1 VDSILN
7 NSAALSALQALQMTQ
22 QSLATVQNQVSTGLS
37 VASAADNSAYWSIAA
52 QLNADSGIVTASN
65 DALSEGQSVLATAT
79 SAINSVITTLNS
91 MATALTQAQNPG
103 AEIGDINTSLAS
115 LGRQLTDAVDGASF
129 NGLNVLNGTQNTL
142 SFVAGYNASATGGSV
157 NTISFAAQA
166 LTGAAASTPTT
177 TTTQST
183 ITDPTTI
190 TNLAALY
197 ASPPTNTT
205 LSYGNDVITASTT
218 GPAALTVK
226 SEDLYGNVTTTS
238 YTALDASGNN
248 SATDTS
254 LTFATASSL
263 AVSSTTTTAA
273 TSNLLTQGGIDLTGG
288 TGATSTFQIGTTIT
302 ASAALASVNQAL
314 AAVTNYSAEIGATQ
328 DRMTAATTFNSA
340 LTTNYS
346 NGVSGL
352 VDADMNEASTRL
364 QALQTQAQLGIQS
377 LSVAN
382 QNAQLILKLFGL

>member
-1 VDSILN
+1 MDSILN

-91 MATALTQAQNPG
+91 MATALTQAQNPD

-115 LGRQLTDAVDGASF
+115 LGRQLTDAVNGASF
-129 NGLNVLNGTQNTL
+129 NGLNVLNATQNTL
-142 SFVAGYNASATGGSV
+142 SFVAGYNASSTGGSV
-157 NTISFAAQA
+157 NTIAFAAQA
-166 LTGAAASTPTT
+166 LTGGATTTPTT

-190 TNLAALY
+190 ANLATLY
-197 ASPPTNTT
+197 ATPPTTAT

-218 GPAALTVK
+218 GPAALTVE
-226 SEDLYGNVTTTS
+226 SEDLYGNVTTAT
-238 YTALDASGNN
+238 YTALDSNGNN

-263 AVSSTTTTAA
+263 AVSTTTTTAA

-288 TGATSTFQIGTTIT
+288 TGPTSTFQIGTTIT
-302 ASAALASVNQAL
+302 AANALDAVNQAL
-314 AAVTNYSAEIGATQ
+314 SAVTNYSAEIGATQ
-328 DRMTAATTFNSA
+328 DRMTAANTFNSA

-352 VDADMNEASTRL
+352 VDADMNQASTRL
-364 QALQTQAQLGIQS
+364 QALQTQEQLGIQS

>member
-254 LTFATASSL
+254 LTFATAPSL